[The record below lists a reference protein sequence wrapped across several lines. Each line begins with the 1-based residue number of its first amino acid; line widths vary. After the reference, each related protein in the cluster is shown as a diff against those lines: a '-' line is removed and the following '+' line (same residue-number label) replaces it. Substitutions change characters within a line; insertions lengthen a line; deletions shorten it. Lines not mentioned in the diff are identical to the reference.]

1 MIDCISWKCSDLFVR
16 LQFADGEILMHVF
29 DISYNQLTGP
39 LPSFL
44 DFTNV
49 PEYTQRG
56 IYIAVSLCFVCA
68 QNCLHCVTYHPLSCS
83 SGRDVFSV
91 IPFRM
96 LTSKSLLCERQRMN
110 FLCQAQQ
117 RYRSF

>member
-1 MIDCISWKCSDLFVR
+1 MAGLRHALTLGIL

-29 DISYNQLTGP
+29 DVSFNQLTGP

-56 IYIAVSLCFVCA
+56 IFISVSPLPGRSPHA
-68 QNCLHCVTYHPLSCS
+68 DGWQACLMLSS
-83 SGRDVFSV
+83 
-91 IPFRM
+91 
-96 LTSKSLLCERQRMN
+96 
-110 FLCQAQQ
+110 
-117 RYRSF
+117 

>member
-1 MIDCISWKCSDLFVR
+1 MFTGCSCMHNGQAMLWVLRLDLC

-29 DISYNQLTGP
+29 DISYNQLSGP

-56 IYIAVSLCFVCA
+56 IFISVSLSST
-68 QNCLHCVTYHPLSCS
+68 CLIIFAP
-83 SGRDVFSV
+83 
-91 IPFRM
+91 
-96 LTSKSLLCERQRMN
+96 TSP
-110 FLCQAQQ
+110 
-117 RYRSF
+117 YVSFT